1 MKNIKGDLQQNRV
14 RVLLNLRFQ
23 QIPAADLRTLLVRYE
38 PVLVDSRFTR
48 SGRVPWRL
56 IKAQVAVAMAVIRS
70 RPPGVSGRQHGEALG
85 RTLRRQDGVWRE
97 RAQALQEEVLRLRQE
112 LLVSRATANTNSS
125 RETAD
130 EAIMEDLSQDLFG
143 PGSPAFGADPP
154 PDCDSETP
162 DFLLQDPP
170 FPLLLPLPLPPPP
183 PPSRLQS
190 DSWSDSLLPHMR
202 FLQSLCSLQRLDGS
216 SVALAPEGHGGS
228 AASETIFLLLDS
240 VAAAC
245 GAPPPPGLPD
255 LLPQACRVASRALDL
270 LCSGRPSAD
279 LQRCVEEALRE
290 LTRTLLHSQRPGR
303 AAEKLTES
311 LVALGSSSVSKSFLV
326 CLILSEIGS
335 LAEQLW
341 QTSQVNTLQLSAFCL
356 WFPLCS
362 PDKLWLCVRLSGLI
376 SIFLQ
381 VQESSAL
388 RTFPLDQYQNSCH
401 LLWVLESL
409 LPGLDSAQRR
419 PELEA
424 AQTAFLH
431 RLELRVFLL
440 WDEFPLFSILMWR
453 IGKLLF

>member
-1 MKNIKGDLQQNRV
+1 MAPFIQRRPCLMHGGEIRRTPGEPNTWRTKHHPSIHRV
-14 RVLLNLRFQ
+14 AVFSSSQISAGSHASFCMSTSTTSSNVLDNLKMGPRGVQ
-23 QIPAADLRTLLVRYE
+23 C
-38 PVLVDSRFTR
+38 VLAG

-170 FPLLLPLPLPPPP
+170 FPFPLPLPLPLPPPP

-341 QTSQVNTLQLSAFCL
+341 QTSQGPS
-356 WFPLCS
+356 
-362 PDKLWLCVRLSGLI
+362 RLHRVVDEALL
-376 SIFLQ
+376 FL
-381 VQESSAL
+381 SSADGFL
-388 RTFPLDQYQNSCH
+388 CNKSS
-401 LLWVLESL
+401 SL
-409 LPGLDSAQRR
+409 VRMFGRHYKIKAYLQSRAKNNP
-419 PELEA
+419 
-424 AQTAFLH
+424 F
-431 RLELRVFLL
+431 
-440 WDEFPLFSILMWR
+440 
-453 IGKLLF
+453 

>member
-1 MKNIKGDLQQNRV
+1 
-14 RVLLNLRFQ
+14 
-23 QIPAADLRTLLVRYE
+23 
-38 PVLVDSRFTR
+38 
-48 SGRVPWRL
+48 
-56 IKAQVAVAMAVIRS
+56 MAVIRS

-85 RTLRRQDGVWRE
+85 HTLRRQDGTWRE
-97 RAQALQEEVLRLRQE
+97 QAQALQQEVLRLRQE

-125 RETAD
+125 WETAD

-143 PGSPAFGADPP
+143 PGSPAFGDDPP
-154 PDCDSETP
+154 PDRDSETP
-162 DFLLQDPP
+162 DLLLQD
-170 FPLLLPLPLPPPP
+170 LPLPPPLSPPPLP

-190 DSWSDSLLPHMR
+190 DPWSDALLPHMR

-216 SVALAPEGHGGS
+216 SAALAPEGHGGS
-228 AASETIFLLLDS
+228 AASETILLLLDS

-245 GAPPPPGLPD
+245 GAPTPPGLPD
-255 LLPQACRVASRALDL
+255 LLPQACRAASRALDL

-279 LQRCVEEALRE
+279 LRRRVEEALRE
-290 LTRTLLHSQRPGR
+290 LTRTLLHSRRPGR

-326 CLILSEIGS
+326 CLILSEIDS

-341 QTSQVNTLQLSAFCL
+341 QTS
-356 WFPLCS
+356 
-362 PDKLWLCVRLSGLI
+362 
-376 SIFLQ
+376 Q

-388 RTFPLDQYQNSCH
+388 RTFPLDRYQNSCH
-401 LLWVLESL
+401 LLWVLERL
-409 LPGLDSAQRR
+409 LPGLDSTQRR
-419 PELEA
+419 PELEV

-440 WDEFPLFSILMWR
+440 WDEFPLFSVLMWR